1 MPNSRQKGKR
11 GEREARDMVRR
22 YWHAINCIR
31 AAQSNGKHS
40 ADLLDAGDTLHV
52 EVKRI
57 ARISALMF
65 VAQAERDRKKGEIPV
80 VLMRQNGAF
89 RGQDRD
95 MTGWVVMFP
104 VEDTAE
110 FVKNYLKNEQES
122 GKQDFNY

>member
-31 AAQSNGKHS
+31 SAQSHGKHA

-52 EVKRI
+52 EVKRV
-57 ARISALMF
+57 ARIGAMMF
-65 VAQAERDRKKGEIPV
+65 MAQAERDRKKDEIPV
-80 VLMRQNGAF
+80 VVMRQNGAV

-104 VEDTAE
+104 IEDTE
-110 FVKNYLKNEQES
+110 TFVKNYLKNKERSSEE
-122 GKQDFNY
+122 DFV